1 MHNLENQLLHKLE
14 NLMVSKVVLLI
25 WYYQIEI
32 IFCLIHL
39 IFEKLA
45 FCMAPCTI
53 LIISQSC
60 TQVRKCVIYNFNLGW
75 TLKVHIFWEL
85 RRGSF
90 NDYVD
95 QILSFF
101 DNHLPIVDNHGHFRY
116 HLPLSTWTIS
126 KYPPPL
132 SFYLN

>member
-1 MHNLENQLLHKLE
+1 MGDFSLLRKRTLTWCHIFYLKVCRELNIKIVHNLENQLLHKLE

-85 RRGSF
+85 G
-90 NDYVD
+90 
-95 QILSFF
+95 
-101 DNHLPIVDNHGHFRY
+101 GH
-116 HLPLSTWTIS
+116 SITTWT
-126 KYPPPL
+126 KFWAFL
-132 SFYLN
+132 TTTYL